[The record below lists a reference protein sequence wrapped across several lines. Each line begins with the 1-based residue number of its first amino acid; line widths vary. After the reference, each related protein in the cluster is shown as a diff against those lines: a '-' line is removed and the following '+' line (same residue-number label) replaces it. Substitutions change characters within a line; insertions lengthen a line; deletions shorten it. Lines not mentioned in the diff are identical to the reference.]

1 MDGSGER
8 MELWQKLV
16 FLVFVTTLSGAK
28 TKKLKMFK

>member
-16 FLVFVTTLSGAK
+16 FLVFVLSIPSVFCMSRM
-28 TKKLKMFK
+28 LF